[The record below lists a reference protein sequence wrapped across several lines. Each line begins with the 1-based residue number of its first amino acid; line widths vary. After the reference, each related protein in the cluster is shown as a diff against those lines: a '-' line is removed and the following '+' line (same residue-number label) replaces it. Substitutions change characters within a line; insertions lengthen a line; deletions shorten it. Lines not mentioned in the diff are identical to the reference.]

1 MKNKKIFIAFL
12 ILFALPVNAQNIYKI
27 PVGSTGN
34 KITIKVT
41 NPTNTTMQDVQVNLI
56 SSPEWIKF
64 NKETMLIEKLA
75 SGNSEDVSFTFSSNE
90 NSGIKE
96 EGTITFSIQTTNG
109 KSWQKL
115 FKVQA
120 VLPDKFELMQNYPNP
135 FNPNTTIKFSL
146 PTDIRVTL
154 KVFNILG
161 ETVKVLVNEERKAGI
176 HYVEFDASQLASSVY
191 FYTIEAGNFKTVR
204 KMLLMK

>member
-27 PVGSTGN
+27 PVGSTDN

-64 NKETMLIEKLA
+64 NKETVLIEKLA
-75 SGNSEDVSFTFSSNE
+75 SGNSEDVSFTFSSKETSEIN
-90 NSGIKE
+90 E
-96 EGTITFSIQTTNG
+96 EGTITFSIQTVNG

-135 FNPNTTIKFSL
+135 FNPTTTVKFSL

-161 ETVKVLVNEERKAGI
+161 ETVKVLVDEERKAGI
-176 HYVEFDASQLASSVY
+176 HYVEFDASSLSSGVY
-191 FYTIEAGNFKTVR
+191 FFSIDAGDFKAVK